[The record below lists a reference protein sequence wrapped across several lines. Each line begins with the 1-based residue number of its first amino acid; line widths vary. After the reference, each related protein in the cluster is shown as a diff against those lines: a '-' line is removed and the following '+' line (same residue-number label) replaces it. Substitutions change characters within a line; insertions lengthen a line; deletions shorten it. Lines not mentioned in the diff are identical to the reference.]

1 MNGYAGQILRV
12 DLREGAV
19 EKERLD
25 PKLAA
30 DYLGGRGFGITLR
43 RGPPRRQPPG
53 GPKNKLIVS
62 SGPLSGLLVP
72 GAGKMDFTTKSP
84 ATGGYASA
92 SMGGL
97 LSAEL

>member
-30 DYLGGRGFGITLR
+30 DYLGGRGFGAYILYAEVPQ
-43 RGPPRRQPPG
+43 GVNPL
-53 GPKNKLIVS
+53 GPKNKLIGS

-97 LSAEL
+97 LSAE